1 MQMLTSE
8 YYQQIEK
15 SLPVNKNLQW
25 PLGMSRLRGDR
36 AYWDRLGR
44 PSARRVLG
52 VWGGRGMEGRR
63 RVPRVLPA
71 LLSRLSHSLLGQLSS
86 SSSEDRPETRE
97 KTVLIVLKVK

>member
-1 MQMLTSE
+1 
-8 YYQQIEK
+8 
-15 SLPVNKNLQW
+15 
-25 PLGMSRLRGDR
+25 MSRLRGDR

-97 KTVLIVLKVK
+97 KYGVSVVFIFLSEDNPEIRLIHGVNSVS